1 MKFGKY
7 ENGISEK
14 DTTLRAILG
23 IIALLIPTILWLGVY
38 VGPVDTHPNLWMYC
52 LAWIIG
58 VAGVVSAI
66 SGYPKQVKFF
76 KK

>member
-1 MKFGKY
+1 MKFGSY

-14 DTTLRAILG
+14 DTILRAVLG
-23 IIALLIPTILWLGVY
+23 IIALLIPTYLWAVVH
-38 VGPVDTHPNLWMYC
+38 VGPADTHPNLWMYC
-52 LAWIIG
+52 LAWVIG
-58 VAGVVSAI
+58 IVGVISAI